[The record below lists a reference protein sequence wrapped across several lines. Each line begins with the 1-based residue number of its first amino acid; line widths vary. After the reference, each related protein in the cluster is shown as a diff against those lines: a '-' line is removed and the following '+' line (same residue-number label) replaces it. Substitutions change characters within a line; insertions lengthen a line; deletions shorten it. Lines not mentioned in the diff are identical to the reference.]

1 MMNQF
6 LLAALGM
13 LVVLLVFFVWPLRS
27 VTRAN
32 ASRKELFAE
41 KLALLV
47 QARDSGELAETDFV
61 QAAEELKQQFSTD
74 PNLVTLRG
82 GSLLPWRLAAIFGAL
97 VITLGVYLATG
108 QYRQLQQWDSAMT
121 NLPSYGERALLGQGA
136 PLTEAEIDEFALGLR
151 TKLLQKD
158 DQDGMGWFLLGR
170 IWFSKGYNS
179 DALEAFEQA
188 LLLAPDNKNMLLSY
202 AQALLVNNAP
212 DAAQQAAASLG
223 KVLAVDPTNSD
234 AISMLALMAQE
245 RGDYREAKTAWEL
258 LLDQID
264 KQDPRYSQ
272 IEQQLAEVQ
281 RLMTPAKRTIE
292 VSLTIDPEV
301 AAANP
306 QATIFLFAKALE
318 GSGMPLAVHKMP
330 MFSGSQKLQLTSQM
344 QMQQGWGLDS
354 VTQAVV
360 QVRLSNSGAIAA
372 EAKDPQISSEPIQLK
387 DGTQQV
393 NLHFTTENL

>member
-1 MMNQF
+1 MINQF
-6 LLAALGM
+6 LLAALVM

-61 QAAEELKQQFSTD
+61 HAAEELKQQFSTD
-74 PNLVTLRG
+74 ANLVTLRG
-82 GSLLPWRLAAIFGAL
+82 GTLLPWRLAAIFGAL
-97 VITLGVYLATG
+97 IITVGVYLATG
-108 QYRQLQQWDSAMT
+108 QYRQLQQWDSAMI

-292 VSLTIDPEV
+292 VSLTIAPEV

-354 VTQAVV
+354 VSQALV

-372 EAKDPQISSEPIQLK
+372 DAKDPQISSEPIQLK
-387 DGTQQV
+387 DGIQQV
-393 NLHFTTENL
+393 TLHFTTKNL